1 MWLWVLIAC
10 IILFSFGNSGN
21 SQMKF
26 CDTPMVVW
34 VVIGVA
40 ITWFYLNNKKY
51 QESFDSSNDKKMKKI
66 KVYNFNTSWCGWS
79 KRFQPEW
86 DTFTIACKSTNNIE
100 PFDVKCDDDKN
111 KDVCSKYN
119 VPGYPY
125 VIIEVDGVPRPYD
138 GERTSDAIMGYIKTV
153 LF

>member
-10 IILFSFGNSGN
+10 VIVLSLGNN
-21 SQMKF
+21 KKDF
-26 CDTPMVVW
+26 CDTPMVMW
-34 VVIGVA
+34 VGIGAVIA
-40 ITWFYLNNKKY
+40 YFYIYNNKY
-51 QESFDSSNDKKMKKI
+51 SQNENFDSSNDKKMKKF

-86 DTFTIACKSTNNIE
+86 DAFTVACKTSKNIE
-100 PFDVKCDDDKN
+100 TVDVKCDDDNN
-111 KDVCSKYN
+111 KDVCNKYN

-125 VIIEVDGVPRPYD
+125 VIVEVDGDPRPYD

-153 LF
+153 L